1 MSGLAIFFNALYAVD
16 PQKEY
21 LIIRNAIEK
30 ELFTYT
36 DEMCERNEGIENE
49 SSGAFGG
56 EASIMYT
63 YEVLY
68 KITNKENIWIM
79 QKSTIKY

>member
-1 MSGLAIFFNALYAVD
+1 
-16 PQKEY
+16 
-21 LIIRNAIEK
+21 
-30 ELFTYT
+30 
-36 DEMCERNEGIENE
+36 MCERNEGIENE

-68 KITNKENIWIM
+68 KITNKEKYLDYA
-79 QKSTIKY
+79 KSTIKY